1 MSAHYGTCPLTQRQ
15 LVDIYFMEYRT
26 KILDIAAFLDR
37 MDRSVDQNAEND
49 FRVVAFRQALSKL
62 CSEEPERVE
71 KIQMV
76 ISDQTVE
83 PVKTT
88 MMPQFQA
95 HMLWGGDRTPQF
107 PDDGTMPEW
116 HTYFPPIGGFRFGM
130 FTVMP
135 DSTGAPSPSATA
147 PTRR

>member
-15 LVDIYFMEYRT
+15 LVDIYFLEHRT

-76 ISDQTVE
+76 LSDQTVE
-83 PVKTT
+83 PL
-88 MMPQFQA
+88 A
-95 HMLWGGDRTPQF
+95 RRDRQ
-107 PDDGTMPEW
+107 
-116 HTYFPPIGGFRFGM
+116 
-130 FTVMP
+130 
-135 DSTGAPSPSATA
+135 GAYGASVRNSQEEM
-147 PTRR
+147 

>member
-1 MSAHYGTCPLTQRQ
+1 LEH
-15 LVDIYFMEYRT
+15 RT

-76 ISDQTVE
+76 LSDQTVE
-83 PVKTT
+83 PL
-88 MMPQFQA
+88 A
-95 HMLWGGDRTPQF
+95 RRDRQ
-107 PDDGTMPEW
+107 
-116 HTYFPPIGGFRFGM
+116 
-130 FTVMP
+130 
-135 DSTGAPSPSATA
+135 GAYGASVRNSQEEM
-147 PTRR
+147 